1 MLPAKVM
8 IHIPLAAHFHTNKSR
23 KAHPIQPSSQLAGQA
38 KTKTKTK
45 TKTFPLEVPIE
56 RRPEHSGIALPGI
69 LLLFFSSIHTRAYN
83 QFRIRMDIFAGAPSP
98 RFIRESKTNRTL
110 NYA

>member
-23 KAHPIQPSSQLAGQA
+23 KAHPKKAIPPGP
-38 KTKTKTK
+38 
-45 TKTFPLEVPIE
+45 FPLESHRE
-56 RRPEHSGIALPGI
+56 RRRDFGRSWGP
-69 LLLFFSSIHTRAYN
+69 TN
-83 QFRIRMDIFAGAPSP
+83 QFHRCSRPDTIYSIYQFGPASYFKQKDKDP
-98 RFIRESKTNRTL
+98 L